1 MNTQFSRFQEQ
12 IALYINGALSDDE
25 RSVFEQALKQNPV
38 LKQEYKEFYEIDSV
52 FEAIEDVTDQHFE
65 QIFKKANLVD
75 RTDSTQTTKESTTTP
90 KPPPQVIST
99 PITTETATTTTVAP
113 AMPSPQPVPKVEEL
127 EEAHEGDDAD
137 TWHAKES
144 FLDLFMSAKIAWGI
158 VIAQFLL
165 LIVLIVMPSTNGGNP
180 VGADGKILSGENAIN
195 VVFADNATQQEIR
208 ELLVKF
214 NAQIANGPTEIGLYT
229 IYIKGDKNSATDAV
243 EKLKKSNLILLAE
256 PAFI

>member
-25 RSVFEQALKQNPV
+25 RSVFEQALKQNPT

-75 RTDSTQTTKESTTTP
+75 RTASTQTPKESTTAP
-90 KPPPQVIST
+90 KPSPPT
-99 PITTETATTTTVAP
+99 PATTESAATATAKVAP
-113 AMPSPQPVPKVEEL
+113 AEPSPQPVTQVEQL
-127 EEAHEGDDAD
+127 EEVHEGDDAD

-144 FLDLFMSAKIAWGI
+144 LFDFLMSAKIAWGI

-229 IYIKGDKNSATDAV
+229 IYIKGDKNSASNAV